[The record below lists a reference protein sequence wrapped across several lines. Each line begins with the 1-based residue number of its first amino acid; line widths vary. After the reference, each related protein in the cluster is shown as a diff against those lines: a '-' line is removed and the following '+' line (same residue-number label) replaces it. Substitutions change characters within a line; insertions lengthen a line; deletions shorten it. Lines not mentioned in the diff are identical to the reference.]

1 MASPGPD
8 LGGGVVRSDLDLQ
21 ELMMTSQCSDQN
33 DGLKL
38 EWLTRRLSGDLK
50 TRMEPREAR
59 SIRPKQLRRR
69 DKEIENT
76 LFRILQH
83 SNIDTNI

>member
-1 MASPGPD
+1 
-8 LGGGVVRSDLDLQ
+8 
-21 ELMMTSQCSDQN
+21 MTSQCSDQN

-76 LFRILQH
+76 LEYC
-83 SNIDTNI
+83 NIPTLTPIFNQYKSGLKI